1 MPRKDNRGG
10 VPMLGPERRFAVMSG
25 IELRAVEND
34 TDPIGFKGHAA
45 LFNTRTWIG
54 PKKWGFWEEVA
65 EGAFSKT
72 IAEGDVRLLL
82 NHDPNFALARSTVTT
97 GPGSLRLAED
107 SIGLATDA
115 DMAPTTYAR
124 DLAISLGA
132 GVITQMSFSFLP
144 VKEEWSSDDEGNDV
158 RKLREVQLFDVS
170 PVTFPAYTE
179 TDAALRSVG
188 LDLLMEAVELNDEQR
203 MRLASAVRSGVVP
216 PDLAPVIRAASQAL
230 VDLAQ
235 KLEPSGED
243 TRAEDDPL
251 AIKSEHIRRRT
262 RAIAVLGA
270 AMHQE
275 ENGR

>member
-1 MPRKDNRGG
+1 MPSKNNRGG

-25 IELRAVEND
+25 IELRAAD
-34 TDPIGFKGHAA
+34 TDSDPIGFKGHAA
-45 LFNTRTWIG
+45 MFGTRTWIG
-54 PKKWGFWEEVA
+54 PKKWGFWEEVSA
-65 EGAFSKT
+65 GAFTKT
-72 IAEGDVRLLL
+72 IAEGDVRMLL
-82 NHDPNFALARSTVTT
+82 NHDPNLLLARSTSKT
-97 GPGSLRLAED
+97 LRLSED
-107 SIGLATDA
+107 AIGLATDA

-124 DLAISLGA
+124 DLAVVMDRGDLN
-132 GVITQMSFSFLP
+132 QMSFSFLP
-144 VKEEWSSDDEGNDV
+144 VKEEWSTTEDGDDV
-158 RKLREVQLFDVS
+158 RTLREVQLFDVS

-203 MRLASAVRSGVVP
+203 MRLASAVRSGVMP

-235 KLEPSGED
+235 KLEPSDED

-270 AMHQE
+270 PMHIE
-275 ENGR
+275 E